1 MKKKRS
7 EKFWICKYQFER
19 VPPTG
24 DAQLIEDAC
33 IINQDCKPDFEEVRN
48 TAYHENIPNCYVFD
62 QDFKVISIEE
72 KKIAQ
77 FKLPLIIDPIRSE
90 IVQYNVCSVDKEGKK
105 QLMGSYNTEKEAYEH
120 ADNLNSGISSIRKQE
135 HAFVIPLKITAE
147 QLDF

>member
-1 MKKKRS
+1 MSKKRS

-19 VPPTG
+19 VQPTG

-33 IINQDCKPDFEEVRN
+33 IINQDCKPGFEEVRN
-48 TAYHENIPNCYVFD
+48 IAYHENIPNCFEFD

-77 FKLPLIIDPIRSE
+77 FKLPLIIDPFKSE

-120 ADNLNSGISSIRKQE
+120 ADNLNSEISSLRKQT
-135 HAFVIPLKITAE
+135 HAFVIPMKITIE